1 MNRQKLAQVF
11 VTGLL
16 SASLLTSVFAMEI
29 PVKQSEHVI
38 DGRHVIEKVYE
49 VDPSIDPDTLIED
62 NFEQTGY
69 MYTMTSIVKD
79 VQTVKDEKEM
89 SQDYEVT
96 IQNSNENNA
105 RTEAIKGMPPYIQ
118 YDQDGYKG
126 KLYPILSSLSCE
138 ESGRSTYSG
147 YNTQMMM
154 SWFPKRPT
162 AIPCLV

>member
-16 SASLLTSVFAMEI
+16 SASLLTSAFAMEI

-96 IQNSNENNA
+96 INNSNENNA
-105 RTEAIKGMPPYIQ
+105 RTEAIKG
-118 YDQDGYKG
+118 DRK
-126 KLYPILSSLSCE
+126 S
-138 ESGRSTYSG
+138 
-147 YNTQMMM
+147 
-154 SWFPKRPT
+154 
-162 AIPCLV
+162 VV